1 MDLVIIND
9 TQPRKLAFYLAEE
22 EYLAKRYP
30 DRDFFFA
37 WQVNPSV
44 IIGRNQLLEKEI
56 NVDYCHDN
64 GVEIFRRKSGGGAVV
79 ADMNNIM
86 FSYVTSSDD
95 VCSTFS
101 EYTSMVAAALRA
113 LGLDASDNSRNDIL
127 IGDRKVSGNAYYH
140 LPGRSIVHGT
150 MLYDYDPV
158 LMANTLRPSKTKLAS
173 HGVQS
178 ARSRV
183 TTIREHIP
191 QLSISGFLD
200 HILKTVANNGNTLV
214 LTDDD
219 IRAIEEIEQEY
230 YAPAW
235 LAGKNPRGTVEHS
248 ERIDGIGEISVNLTV
263 SKGLIE
269 SLVLTGDFLENSD
282 AEAEIS
288 KSIIGIA
295 YERESVNNALR
306 ETDLNALIPGMTIEK
321 FVNLIF

>member
-9 TQPRKLAFYLAEE
+9 LHPRKLAFYLAEE
-22 EYLAKRYP
+22 EYLARRYP

-64 GVEIFRRKSGGGAVV
+64 GVEIFRRKSGGGAVL

-101 EYTSMVAAALRA
+101 EYTSMVATALRN

-140 LPGRSIVHGT
+140 LPGRSKEHGT

-158 LMANTLRPSKTKLAS
+158 LMSNTLRPSKTKLAS

-178 ARSRV
+178 TRSRV
-183 TTIREHIP
+183 TTIKEHLP
-191 QLSISGFLD
+191 DLSISDFLD
-200 HILKTVANNGNTLV
+200 HILKTVASNGNTLV

-219 IRAIEEIEQEY
+219 IRAIEKIEQEY
-230 YAPAW
+230 YVPTW

-248 ERIDGIGEISVNLTV
+248 ERMDGIGEINVNMSV

-269 SLVLTGDFLENSD
+269 TIVLTGDFLENSD
-282 AEAEIS
+282 AEAAIS
-288 KSIIGIA
+288 KALVEIA
-295 YERESVNNALR
+295 YEREPVRAALR
-306 ETDLNALIPGMTIEK
+306 EIDLNALIPGMTIDK
-321 FVNLIF
+321 FVTLIF

>member
-9 TQPRKLAFYLAEE
+9 LHPRKLAFYLAEE
-22 EYLAKRYP
+22 EYLARRYP

-64 GVEIFRRKSGGGAVV
+64 GVEIFRRKSGGGAVL

-101 EYTSMVAAALRA
+101 EYTSMVATALRN

-158 LMANTLRPSKTKLAS
+158 LMSNTLRPSKTKLAS

-178 ARSRV
+178 TRSRV
-183 TTIREHIP
+183 TTIKEHLP
-191 QLSISGFLD
+191 DLSISDFLD
-200 HILKTVANNGNTLV
+200 HILKTVASNGNTLV

-219 IRAIEEIEQEY
+219 IRAIEKIEQEY
-230 YAPAW
+230 YVPTW

-248 ERIDGIGEISVNLTV
+248 ERMDGIGEINVNMSV

-269 SLVLTGDFLENSD
+269 TIVLTGDFWKFRSGSCY
-282 AEAEIS
+282 I
-288 KSIIGIA
+288 
-295 YERESVNNALR
+295 ESSCRDSL
-306 ETDLNALIPGMTIEK
+306 
-321 FVNLIF
+321 